1 MEFTGTEF
9 HPVIAAAAPD
19 SSVALNQ

>member
-19 SSVALNQ
+19 SSVALNL

>member
-9 HPVIAAAAPD
+9 HPIIAAAATD
-19 SSVALNQ
+19 SSVALNL